1 MSEIAI
7 TTGKKIRNYRENA
20 HLSRETLAEL
30 ADMHP
35 TYLGQLERG
44 EKNATLESISKV
56 ARGLDIP
63 LEYLVENITGT
74 SADNSIASKCYNLI
88 AEQPLKEQESLYCVL
103 QEIIKYKHV

>member
-1 MSEIAI
+1 MSEIAVI
-7 TTGKKIRNYRENA
+7 IGKRIRNYRENA
-20 HLSRETLAEL
+20 HISRETLAER

-63 LEYLVENITGT
+63 LEYLVENITAVPAGG
-74 SADNSIASKCYNLI
+74 SIAAKCYDLI
-88 AEQPLKEQESLYCVL
+88 AEQPLKEQESLYRVL
-103 QEIIKYKHV
+103 KDIIDYKHS

>member
-1 MSEIAI
+1 MSEIAVI
-7 TTGKKIRNYRENA
+7 VGKRIRSYRENA
-20 HLSRETLAEL
+20 HISREALAER

-63 LEYLVENITGT
+63 LAYLVENIPVAA
-74 SADNSIASKCYNLI
+74 ADSTIAAKCYELI
-88 AEQPLKEQESLYCVL
+88 AEQPLGEQESLYHIL
-103 QEIIKYKHV
+103 KQIIDYKHA